1 MLAEINSPEQIK
13 NLSQK
18 ELRALSEEIRRHII
32 DTVAHNGGHLASNL
46 GVVELTL
53 ALHRSFSSPSDAI
66 VWDVSHQCYAHK
78 LLTGRYGDF
87 ASIRLG
93 GGISG
98 FTKGRESE
106 HDFFDNGH
114 ASTSISQSL
123 GLLKAREIQG
133 VPGKVIAVIGDG
145 ALTGGLAYEGLL
157 NAGKKIASRL
167 GTIPSNLIIVLNDN
181 GMSISPSEGSL
192 SRYLSRLT
200 MSIQYQSIRRGID
213 KIVEHLPLSR
223 FLQKVIFRLK
233 RGIKGFFLTNN
244 LFVDLGF
251 EYVGP
256 LNGHDIREMEKI
268 FTRVKKLKNPV
279 IVHVVTKKGKGYSPA
294 EDNPEMFHG
303 IGPFNISDGSAE
315 KFYGRSFTECFS
327 KSIVRL
333 AESNEKIVAITAAMS
348 KGTGLAAFERKFP
361 ERFFDVGIAEE
372 HAVTFA
378 AGLAKG
384 GMVPVVCIYS
394 TFIQRSID
402 QIIHDIALPSLH
414 AVLVLDRSGAVP
426 NDGET
431 HQGIFDIALIKNIPA
446 INFLAPASG
455 AELEMMLEYAAALD
469 APCVIRYPKKTSPSE
484 MEEFLAPLQPG
495 RGTLVRAEHFA
506 PSLAVR
512 FNLESGRIEDA
523 SWEDDGKKFR
533 RVLLVTLGSMF
544 SECVVASRSLLL
556 QGVYVDIYNLRFVC
570 PLDKDFFCETCARYD
585 AVVIVEDGV
594 KSGGVGEEL
603 EAALFRRKYFSAGV
617 LAFAKKFPAQGSRE
631 EILEAAFLS
640 PNDIQ
645 KEALGIL
652 NQLNFRGEQI

>member
-1 MLAEINSPEQIK
+1 MLAQIDSPEKIK

-18 ELRALSEEIRRHII
+18 ELRALSEEIRRRII
-32 DTVAHNGGHLASNL
+32 DVVAHNGGHLASNL

-53 ALHRSFSSPSDAI
+53 ALHRVFSSPNDAI

-78 LLTGRYGDF
+78 LLTGRYKEFD
-87 ASIRLG
+87 SIRLG
-93 GGISG
+93 GGVSG

-133 VPGKVIAVIGDG
+133 VSGKVIAVIGDG

-157 NAGKKIASRL
+157 NAGKKIGARFGS
-167 GTIPSNLIIVLNDN
+167 TSSNLIIVLNDN
-181 GMSISPSEGSL
+181 GMSISQNEGAL

-200 MSIQYQSIRRGID
+200 MSIQYQSIRHGID

-223 FLQKVIFRLK
+223 FFQKVIFRLK
-233 RGIKGFFLTNN
+233 RGLKGFFLTNN
-244 LFVDLGF
+244 LFVDFGF

-315 KFYGRSFTECFS
+315 TFYEKSFTECFS
-327 KSIVRL
+327 NSIVRL
-333 AESNEKIVAITAAMS
+333 AEANKKIAAITAAMS

-384 GMVPVVCIYS
+384 GMIPVVCIYS

-402 QIIHDIALPSLH
+402 QIIHDIAIPSLH
-414 AVLVLDRSGAVP
+414 VVLVLDRSGPVP

-446 INFLAPASG
+446 VTFLAPASG
-455 AELEMMLEYAAALD
+455 AELELMLEYAAALD

-484 MEEFLAPLQPG
+484 MEEFAAPLQSG
-495 RGTLVRAEHFA
+495 RGSLIRAERYA
-506 PSLAVR
+506 PSLAVK
-512 FNLESGRIEDA
+512 FNLESGLIENI
-523 SWEDDGKKFR
+523 SFEDDGKKFR
-533 RVLLVTLGSMF
+533 RVLIVTLGSMF
-544 SECVVASRSLLL
+544 SECLVAARSLLL
-556 QGVYVDIYNLRFVC
+556 QDVYADIYNLRFVC
-570 PLDKDFFCETCARYD
+570 PLDKDFFCETCAAYD

-603 EAALFRRKYFSAGV
+603 EGALLKKKYFSSSV

-631 EILEAAFLS
+631 EILEGAFLS

-652 NQLNFRGEQI
+652 NQMNLQR

>member
-32 DTVAHNGGHLASNL
+32 DTVAQNGGHLASNL

-53 ALHRSFSSPSDAI
+53 ALHRVFSSPHDAI
-66 VWDVSHQCYAHK
+66 IWDVSHQCYTHK

-98 FTKGRESE
+98 FTKERESE

-133 VPGKVIAVIGDG
+133 VSGKVIAVIGDG

-157 NAGKKIASRL
+157 NAGKKNSVWA
-167 GTIPSNLIIVLNDN
+167 GANPSNLIIVLNDN
-181 GMSISPSEGSL
+181 QMSISPNEGTL

-213 KIVEHLPLSR
+213 KIVEHLPFSR

-233 RGIKGFFLTNN
+233 RGIKGFFLANN

-256 LNGHDIREMEKI
+256 LNGHDIREMEKV

-279 IVHVVTKKGKGYSPA
+279 IVHIVTKKGKGYSPA
-294 EDNPEMFHG
+294 EDNPEKFHG
-303 IGPFNISDGSAE
+303 IGPFNISDGSVE
-315 KFYGRSFTECFS
+315 KFYEKSFTECFS
-327 KSIVRL
+327 SSIVRL
-333 AESNEKIVAITAAMS
+333 AGSNKKIVAITAAMS

-361 ERFFDVGIAEE
+361 KRFFDVGIAEE

-384 GMVPVVCIYS
+384 GVIPVVCIYS

-414 AVLVLDRSGAVP
+414 AVFVLDRSGAVP

-431 HQGIFDIALIKNIPA
+431 HQGIFDIALIKNIPGVK
-446 INFLAPASG
+446 FFAPASG
-455 AELEMMLEYAAALD
+455 AELELMLKYAAALS

-484 MEEFLAPLQPG
+484 MEEFSFPLQAG
-495 RGTLVRAEHFA
+495 RGTLIRAESYA
-506 PSLAVR
+506 PSLSVK

-523 SWEDDGKKFR
+523 SWEDNGEKFR
-533 RVLLVTLGSMF
+533 RVLLATLGSMF
-544 SECVVASRSLLL
+544 SECLVAARSLLL
-556 QGVYVDIYNLRFVC
+556 QGVYADIYNLRFIR
-570 PLDKDFFCETCARYD
+570 PLDKDFFCETCAKYD
-585 AVVIVEDGV
+585 AVVIVEDGI

-603 EAALFRRKYFSAGV
+603 ERALFERKYFSVGV
-617 LAFAKKFPAQGSRE
+617 LAFAQKFPAQGSRE
-631 EILEAAFLS
+631 EILEGAFLS

-652 NQLNFRGEQI
+652 NQTNLERVK

>member
-32 DTVAHNGGHLASNL
+32 DTVAQNGGHLASNL

-53 ALHRSFSSPSDAI
+53 ALHRVFSSPHDAI
-66 VWDVSHQCYAHK
+66 IWDVSHQCYTHK

-98 FTKGRESE
+98 FTKERESE

-133 VPGKVIAVIGDG
+133 VSGKVIAVIGDG

-157 NAGKKIASRL
+157 NAGKKNSVWA
-167 GTIPSNLIIVLNDN
+167 GANPSNLIIVLNDN
-181 GMSISPSEGSL
+181 QMSISPNEGTL

-213 KIVEHLPLSR
+213 KIVEHLPFSR

-233 RGIKGFFLTNN
+233 RGIKGFFLANN

-256 LNGHDIREMEKI
+256 LNGHDIREMEKV

-294 EDNPEMFHG
+294 EDNPEKFHG
-303 IGPFNISDGSAE
+303 IGPFNISDGSVE
-315 KFYGRSFTECFS
+315 KFYEKSFTECFS
-327 KSIVRL
+327 SSIVRL
-333 AESNEKIVAITAAMS
+333 AGSNKKIVAITAAMS

-361 ERFFDVGIAEE
+361 KRFFDVGIAEE

-384 GMVPVVCIYS
+384 GVIPVVCIYS

-402 QIIHDIALPSLH
+402 QLIHDIALPSLH
-414 AVLVLDRSGAVP
+414 AVFVLDRSGAVP

-431 HQGIFDIALIKNIPA
+431 HQGIFDIALIKNIPGVK
-446 INFLAPASG
+446 FFAPASG
-455 AELEMMLEYAAALD
+455 AELELMLKYAAALS
-469 APCVIRYPKKTSPSE
+469 ALCVIRYPKKTSPSE
-484 MEEFLAPLQPG
+484 MEEFSFPLQAG
-495 RGTLVRAEHFA
+495 RGTLIRAESYA
-506 PSLAVR
+506 PSLSVK

-523 SWEDDGKKFR
+523 SWEDNGKKFR
-533 RVLLVTLGSMF
+533 RVLLATLGSMF
-544 SECVVASRSLLL
+544 SECLVAARSLLL
-556 QGVYVDIYNLRFVC
+556 QGVYADIYNLRFIR
-570 PLDKDFFCETCARYD
+570 PLDKDFFCETCAKYD
-585 AVVIVEDGV
+585 AVVILEDGI

-603 EAALFRRKYFSAGV
+603 ERALFERKYFSVGV
-617 LAFAKKFPAQGSRE
+617 LAFAQKFPAQGSRE
-631 EILEAAFLS
+631 EILEGAFLS

-652 NQLNFRGEQI
+652 NQTNLERVK

>member
-13 NLSQK
+13 NLSHK
-18 ELRALSEEIRRHII
+18 ELRALAEEIRRRII

-53 ALHRSFSSPSDAI
+53 ALHRVFSSPRDAI
-66 VWDVSHQCYAHK
+66 VWDVSHQCYTHK

-98 FTKGRESE
+98 FTKERESE

-123 GLLKAREIQG
+123 GLLKAREIRG
-133 VPGKVIAVIGDG
+133 VSGKVIAVIGDG

-157 NAGKKIASRL
+157 NAGKKIGARAGSDS
-167 GTIPSNLIIVLNDN
+167 SNLIIVLNDN
-181 GMSISPSEGSL
+181 QMSISRNEGTL

-213 KIVEHLPLSR
+213 KIVEHLPFSR
-223 FLQKVIFRLK
+223 FLQKAIFRLK
-233 RGIKGFFLTNN
+233 RGIKGFFFTTN
-244 LFVDLGF
+244 LFVDFGF

-256 LNGHDIREMEKI
+256 LNGHDIREMEKV

-303 IGPFNISDGSAE
+303 IGPFNISDGSVE
-315 KFYGRSFTECFS
+315 KFYEKSFTECFS
-327 KSIVRL
+327 SSIVRL
-333 AESNEKIVAITAAMS
+333 AEANEKIVAITAAMS

-384 GMVPVVCIYS
+384 GVLPVVCIYS

-414 AVLVLDRSGAVP
+414 AIFVLDRSGAVP

-431 HQGIFDIALIKNIPA
+431 HQGIFDIALIKNIPNVA
-446 INFLAPASG
+446 FLAPASG
-455 AELEMMLEYAAALD
+455 AELELMLEYAAAVS

-484 MEEFLAPLQPG
+484 IGDFLAPLQSG
-495 RGTLVRAEHFA
+495 RGTLIRAECYA
-506 PSLAVR
+506 PSLAVK
-512 FNLESGRIEDA
+512 FNVESGRIEDA
-523 SWEDDGKKFR
+523 SWEDDGKKFH

-544 SECVVASRSLLL
+544 SECLVAARSLLL
-556 QGVYVDIYNLRFVC
+556 QGVYADIYNLRFIR
-570 PLDKDFFCETCARYD
+570 PLDKDFFCETCAKYD

-603 EAALFRRKYFSAGV
+603 ERALFERKYFSVGV
-617 LAFAKKFPAQGSRE
+617 LAFAQKFPAQGSRE
-631 EILEAAFLS
+631 EILEGAFLS

-652 NQLNFRGEQI
+652 NQVEFCRDEK

>member
-1 MLAEINSPEQIK
+1 MLAEIDSPEKIK
-13 NLSQK
+13 RLSQK
-18 ELRALSEEIRRHII
+18 ELRALAEEIRRRII
-32 DTVAHNGGHLASNL
+32 NVVAHNGGHLASNL

-53 ALHRSFSSPSDAI
+53 ALHRVFSSPRDAI

-78 LLTGRYGDF
+78 LLTGRCGDF
-87 ASIRLG
+87 DSIRLG
-93 GGISG
+93 GGVSG
-98 FTKGRESE
+98 FTKRRESE

-123 GLLKAREIQG
+123 GLLKAREMQG

-157 NAGKKIASRL
+157 NAGKKIGARA
-167 GTIPSNLIIVLNDN
+167 GTVSSNLIIVLNDN
-181 GMSISPSEGSL
+181 GMSISPSEGAL

-200 MSIQYQSIRRGID
+200 MSIQYQSIRHGID

-233 RGIKGFFLTNN
+233 RGLKGFFLTNN

-279 IVHVVTKKGKGYSPA
+279 LVHVVTKKGKGYSPA
-294 EDNPEMFHG
+294 EDNPELFHG

-315 KFYGRSFTECFS
+315 TFCEKSFTECFS

-384 GMVPVVCIYS
+384 GMIPVVCIYS

-414 AVLVLDRSGAVP
+414 AILVLDRSGPVP

-431 HQGIFDIALIKNIPA
+431 HQGIFDIALIKNIPDVT
-446 INFLAPASG
+446 FLAPASG
-455 AELEMMLEYAAALD
+455 AELELMLEYAAALD
-469 APCVIRYPKKTSPSE
+469 APCVIRYPKKTTPSE
-484 MEEFLAPLQPG
+484 MQEFFTPLKLG
-495 RGTLVRAEHFA
+495 RGILVRAESYA

-512 FNLESGRIEDA
+512 FNMESGRIEDA
-523 SWEDDGKKFR
+523 SWEDDGTRFP

-544 SECVVASRSLLL
+544 SECLVAARSLLL
-556 QGVYVDIYNLRFVC
+556 QGVYADIYNLRFIC
-570 PLDKDFFCETCARYD
+570 PLDTDFFCETCARYD
-585 AVVIVEDGV
+585 AVVIVEDGIA
-594 KSGGVGEEL
+594 SGGVGEEL
-603 EAALFRRKYFSAGV
+603 EAALLKRNYFSAGV
-617 LAFAKKFPAQGSRE
+617 LAFAKQFPAQGSRE

-652 NQLNFRGEQI
+652 NQAHFQRTRI